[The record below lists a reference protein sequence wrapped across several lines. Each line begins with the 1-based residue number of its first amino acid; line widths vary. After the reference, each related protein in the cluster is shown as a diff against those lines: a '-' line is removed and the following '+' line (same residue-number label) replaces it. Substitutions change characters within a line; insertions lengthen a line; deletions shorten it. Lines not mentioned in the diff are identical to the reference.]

1 MKNTTAVGMQAEQLA
16 SRYLSKIGYKII
28 DRNFRN
34 RYCEI
39 DILATHTE
47 YICLVE
53 VKYRKNSMYGGGL
66 EAINYDKQRRLRNAF
81 EYWLSQN
88 SQYASMQPRIDILSV
103 DSRGQVELI
112 ENAI

>member
-1 MKNTTAVGMQAEQLA
+1 MKNTTAVGLRAEQLA
-16 SRYLSKIGYKII
+16 SEYLTKKGYTIVG
-28 DRNFRN
+28 RNFRN

-39 DILATHTE
+39 DILATFSE

-53 VKYRKNSMYGGGL
+53 VKYRKNNLYGGGV
-66 EAINYDKQRRLRNAF
+66 EAINSDKKRRLRNAF

-88 SQYASMQPRIDILSV
+88 SQFSSKQPRIDVVSV
-103 DSRGQVELI
+103 DSSGAIELI